1 MGDARA
7 ITDVAGIRVG
17 HWTDRRAV
25 TGCTVILC
33 ERGATGGVD
42 VRGAAP
48 GTRETDLM
56 RPVNLAQ
63 KVHAIVLTG
72 GSAFGLDSAG
82 GVMRY
87 LEARHRG
94 YPVRNWRVPIV
105 GAAVLLDLNI
115 GDGSVRPGPEEGY
128 QACRAATREGVE
140 EGCVGAG
147 TGATVAK
154 ALGSASAIKGGL
166 GTWSETMDDGTV
178 VGAIAAVNAF
188 GEIVD
193 PEDGSVVAGPRSA
206 EGEGFVSTIERLRK
220 GRARRPVPGAN
231 TTIAVIATNARLNK
245 EQANKLAQMAQ
256 DGLAMAI
263 RPAHTMGD
271 GDVVFA
277 MATGQGAPHTPPD
290 VTALGALA
298 AQAMARAI
306 VRAVQAAETLGGVPA
321 LRDLLPSQLRASWPS
336 PALVPGASSPTGPR
350 A

>member
-1 MGDARA
+1 MPGL
-7 ITDVAGIRVG
+7 RVG
-17 HWTDRRAV
+17 HWTDKRAA
-25 TGCTVILC
+25 TGCTVVLC
-33 ERGATGGVD
+33 ERGAVGGVD

-56 RPVNLAQ
+56 RPMNLVQ

-87 LEARHRG
+87 LEGRG
-94 YPVRNWRVPIV
+94 KGFPVRNWRVPIV
-105 GAAVLLDLNI
+105 GAAVLMDLNT
-115 GDGSVRPGPEEGY
+115 GDGSVRPGAEEGFA
-128 QACRAATREGVE
+128 ACRVANAGGVE

-154 ALGSASAIKGGL
+154 ALGNEHAIKGGL

-178 VGAIAAVNAF
+178 IGAVVAVNAF

-193 PEDGSVVAGPRSA
+193 PTTGEVVAGPRGP
-206 EGEGFVSTIERLRK
+206 EGGFVSTVERLRR
-220 GRARRPVPGAN
+220 GRARRATPGAN
-231 TTIAVIATNARLNK
+231 TTIGVVATNARLNK

-263 RPAHTMGD
+263 RPAHGMGD
-271 GDVVFA
+271 GDVIFA
-277 MATGQGAPHTPPD
+277 LATGLRAPKTAPD

-298 AQAMARAI
+298 AQAMSRAI
-306 VRAVQAAETLGGVPA
+306 VRAVQEAESLAGVPA
-321 LRDLLPSQLRASWPS
+321 VRDL
-336 PALVPGASSPTGPR
+336 
-350 A
+350 